1 LGVTGKIPIITSI
14 LIIYSLTHFR
24 KASSTVAQR
33 VWIMYWFSFGSVIRF
48 LYTENNPSDTTSGR
62 EITFSYLILICAL
75 ALFLAPPIGGF
86 IVVGKMLN
94 EYGICSLIS

>member
-1 LGVTGKIPIITSI
+1 
-14 LIIYSLTHFR
+14 
-24 KASSTVAQR
+24 
-33 VWIMYWFSFGSVIRF
+33 MYWFSFGSVIRV